1 MTAESGEKRAHTKA
15 MTAAP
20 KSRTARLHLAF
31 ALVVLAIA
39 AIGWNSLR
47 AWLQISTSGEQASDY
62 WVVPILSALLCLQRK
77 HEIFAPAARFTPA
90 GVALIAAGLGINAA
104 FLRSGANSAALLG
117 IVVAIAGAF
126 LFCYGGR
133 ACSQARFPL
142 ALLLLAIPLP
152 IAAWNHVV
160 DWLQHGSATVLEA
173 IFTLLQISF
182 HRNGLEF
189 QLSSL
194 SINIAP
200 ECSGI
205 RSSYALLVITV
216 LLAYL
221 SVHSLWRRALLVAAV
236 IPLVLIKNGIRIAT
250 ISLLAVKVDPVFID
264 GPLHHRGGFVF
275 FSLVFAAE
283 GALCWL
289 LRRSEMQAARQ
300 D

>member
-1 MTAESGEKRAHTKA
+1 MSS
-15 MTAAP
+15 AP

-31 ALVVLAIA
+31 ALIALAIA
-39 AIGWNSLR
+39 AIGWSSLR

-77 HEIFAPAARFTPA
+77 EEIFAEARFTPA
-90 GVALIAAGLGINAA
+90 GVALIAAGLGINSV
-104 FLRSGANSAALLG
+104 FLRAGAISAALLG

-126 LFCYGGR
+126 LFCYGDR
-133 ACSQARFPL
+133 VCSQARFPL

-152 IAAWNHVV
+152 IAAWNRIVE
-160 DWLQHGSATVLEA
+160 WLQHGSGAVVEA
-173 IFTLLQISF
+173 IFTLLHISF
-182 HRNGLEF
+182 HRAGLEF

-205 RSSYALLVITV
+205 RSSYALLVITI

-221 SVHSLWRRALLVAAV
+221 SVRSLWRRALLVAAV

-250 ISLLAVKVDPVFID
+250 IALLAVKVDPVFID

-275 FSLVFAAE
+275 FSLVLAVEAAF
-283 GALCWL
+283 CWL
-289 LRRSEMQAARQ
+289 LRRSEMQATRQ